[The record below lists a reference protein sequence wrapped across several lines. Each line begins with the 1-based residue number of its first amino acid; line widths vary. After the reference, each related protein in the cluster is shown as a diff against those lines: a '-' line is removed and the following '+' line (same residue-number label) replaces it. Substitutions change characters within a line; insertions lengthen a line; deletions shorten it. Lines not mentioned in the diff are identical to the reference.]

1 MKVSYLINHFL
12 IHKKKLL
19 LIFLDFLFLLSSIF
33 ISHRILEYPKFG
45 IIPSADFDTW
55 IWFIGFAFV
64 LQFVI
69 FYIADLYLIPNTHTE
84 LLEQKTLILGL
95 SLAVIF
101 AGTAV
106 FCYWTKFPLGR
117 DVILLSLLL
126 SWLGLLA
133 ERLSILQVFSP
144 KHFALVKLINCA
156 FLSQSQLAEELIKQ
170 NSFQNKYKAIFL
182 SVNSVTELESLIKDQ
197 GIRIIVID
205 ASSDLKSQN
214 QLLINCLTKL
224 KFEGIQVIAL
234 ENFFEKITSRIPLL
248 HIPGNWFLNSQVFN
262 EISNQ
267 AILRSKRLFDIV
279 LTLILSPLALLLIFI
294 SALIIRL
301 TSKGAALYKQSRVGQ
316 GGKLF
321 DVFKLRSMYV
331 DAEKDGIQWT
341 QENDTRITPFGKIIR
356 ATRIDELPQLWNIL
370 QGDMSFIGPRPER
383 PEFVEKL
390 KEDIPYYDLRHS
402 IRPGLTGWA
411 QINEPLATPSDAL
424 EKLEYDLFYIRN
436 LSLWLEADIILKT
449 IRVVLMRQGR

>member
-1 MKVSYLINHFL
+1 
-12 IHKKKLL
+12 
-19 LIFLDFLFLLSSIF
+19 
-33 ISHRILEYPKFG
+33 
-45 IIPSADFDTW
+45 
-55 IWFIGFAFV
+55 
-64 LQFVI
+64 
-69 FYIADLYLIPNTHTE
+69 
-84 LLEQKTLILGL
+84 
-95 SLAVIF
+95 
-101 AGTAV
+101 
-106 FCYWTKFPLGR
+106 
-117 DVILLSLLL
+117 
-126 SWLGLLA
+126 LLA

-156 FLSQSQLAEELIKQ
+156 FLSKSQLAEELIKQ

-279 LTLILSPLALLLIFI
+279 LTLILSPLALLLIFV
-294 SALIIRL
+294 SALIIRI